1 MSPPCILKQE
11 EGSERL
17 NHLICCRKIHWWIQP
32 RCVWL
37 TLKPGLSPFL
47 LIIYSPLRL
56 SSKCWRKYFAYWK
69 MINNCRI
76 VTIQYL
82 MHLTVIHT
90 LIWGYGQLWPLPR
103 VCVPNPVSP
112 VDQLIQAFVES
123 KSTAVSELAVVTVR
137 YMKWWDICKL
147 SFTQWRA
154 MWLMSMLCIINKEDQ
169 KEMGLFELEKG
180 KSGGRHSDWRVWVF
194 WRTNGLEVA
203 RSQNFDNSNR
213 KGQEI
218 PLKSPIPGCFHTESE
233 KPSIA
238 SVI

>member
-1 MSPPCILKQE
+1 
-11 EGSERL
+11 
-17 NHLICCRKIHWWIQP
+17 
-32 RCVWL
+32 
-37 TLKPGLSPFL
+37 
-47 LIIYSPLRL
+47 
-56 SSKCWRKYFAYWK
+56 